1 MLAMFYGNGCNNGN
15 ILWVLIVI
23 ILLFGGGW
31 SGYGCCGSSCGC
43 GDNCGCGN
51 NCGCGSNCGCGC

>member
-1 MLAMFYGNGCNNGN
+1 MFYGNGCNNGN

-31 SGYGCCGSSCGC
+31 SNCGCCGSSCGC
-43 GDNCGCGN
+43 SDNCGCGN
-51 NCGCGSNCGCGC
+51 NCGCC